1 MKVGDLITVKDCH
14 GHNVYMQN
22 LVGHIGI
29 VLDIGRIATKVFILD
44 QIRHLN
50 PNDLEALNQSR
61 T

>member
-1 MKVGDLITVKDCH
+1 MKVGDLVTVKDCH

-29 VLDIGRIATKVFILD
+29 VLDIGREHTEVFILE
-44 QIRHLN
+44 QIRYLN
-50 PNDLEALNQSR
+50 TNDLEILDESR

>member
-14 GHNVYMQN
+14 GHNAYMQN

-29 VLDIGRIATKVFILD
+29 VLEIGRIATKVFILD
-44 QIRHLN
+44 QITHLN
-50 PNDLEALNQSR
+50 PNDLETLNESR

>member
-1 MKVGDLITVKDCH
+1 MKVGDLVTVKDCH

-29 VLDIGRIATKVFILD
+29 VLGTGMYTEVFISD
-44 QIRHLN
+44 KIRHLN
-50 PNDLEALNQSR
+50 PNDLEILNESR